1 MRFLVF
7 VIKESL
13 DFDPICTPDPSRWMP
28 IGVLHDLMDDR
39 VEVLNPDPVNDNVS
53 GYTQQKFFNALQSDV
68 I

>member
-7 VIKESL
+7 FIKESL
-13 DFDPICTPDPSRWMP
+13 DFDPIWTPDPSRWMP
-28 IGVLHDLMDDR
+28 IGVLHDLVDDR
-39 VEVLNPDPVNDNVS
+39 VESNNRPVNDNVS

>member
-1 MRFLVF
+1 
-7 VIKESL
+7 
-13 DFDPICTPDPSRWMP
+13 MP

-39 VEVLNPDPVNDNVS
+39 VESSPVTDNVS